1 MGMYIHK
8 GDLPSLVLTELEYAM
23 ERYRICYEGKGLS
36 PVYDQS
42 SAFQYQFEAARQ
54 LRRVCMLEGNM
65 KFRHYNSRDVVDLVN
80 LAHKM
85 CRRGDLVKLIRCGC
99 EDGCNNC
106 EDSYT

>member
-1 MGMYIHK
+1 MYIHN

-65 KFRHYNSRDVVDLVN
+65 KLIHYNSRDVVDLVN
-80 LAHKM
+80 LAGM
-85 CRRGDLVKLIRCGC
+85 VWLRGWLQ
-99 EDGCNNC
+99 
-106 EDSYT
+106 

>member
-1 MGMYIHK
+1 MYMHNV
-8 GDLPSLVLTELEYAM
+8 DLPSLVMTELEYAM

-65 KFRHYNSRDVVDLVN
+65 KLRHYNSRDVVDLVN
-80 LAHKM
+80 LAGM
-85 CRRGDLVKLIRCGC
+85 VWLRGWLQ
-99 EDGCNNC
+99 
-106 EDSYT
+106 